1 MTKIQIYSLRIP
13 SLTIRLLNCPFNYC
27 LFAPIV
33 VDLRNINFLLLNFM
47 KLRELQNGRLVSPRL
62 FVRLDRDIAYARD
75 KTLANFVIYGQRK
88 AIGGPAMGQ
97 DEPLARGFVV
107 VQFSA
112 PTDTFEKNEKM
123 VMS

>member
-1 MTKIQIYSLRIP
+1 MKIRIYSLRFP
-13 SLTIRLLNCPFNYC
+13 SLTIRLLACPFNRRR
-27 LFAPIV
+27 FAPIV
-33 VDLRNINFLLLNFM
+33 VDSLILNSSPS
-47 KLRELQNGRLVSPRL
+47 LQNGRLVSPRL
-62 FVRLDRDIAYARD
+62 LGRLDRDIAYARD

-97 DEPLARGFVV
+97 DEPLVRGFVA

-123 VMS
+123 VVS